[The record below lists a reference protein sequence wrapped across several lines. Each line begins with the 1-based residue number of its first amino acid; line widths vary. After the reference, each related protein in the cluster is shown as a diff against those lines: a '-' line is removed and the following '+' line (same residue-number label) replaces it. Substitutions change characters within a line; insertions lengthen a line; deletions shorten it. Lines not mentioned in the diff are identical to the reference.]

1 MVSATKRLLE
11 GVFAR
16 EPDARDRVAAKNFLL
31 DHIGV
36 AARGSTR
43 DSARAAQALSR
54 VSVVAGATLPVIGTR
69 ERASALAASYANAVA
84 GHAIEFDDVHNASST
99 HPGVV
104 VLPAAFAAQAI
115 AGGDAKRFLPGVI
128 VGYEVMCRVGRAVG
142 PGIQYARHFHPT
154 GTCGGLGA
162 AAAAA
167 YILELTVPQG
177 VAALGFA
184 ATTAGGGMRFAA
196 DGSSTKHFNP
206 ASATRAGVEAAL
218 LARDG
223 VNGGDDPLAGERGF
237 LETYSD
243 RVDVDLLLRGLADD
257 PLEIGRTSV
266 KAHTCCRYNQGP
278 IDCLLEI
285 REANALA
292 PGDIAGIEIGLMS
305 AGIEIVARPEAQK
318 RRPETVVDAQFS
330 LPFGAAVALVDGR
343 AGLAQHDV
351 DRVRDPRVTRLMD
364 RVTCVADPE
373 LDRVYPERW
382 AAWARVTTEAGL
394 VHEARIDHPKGD
406 PENPLR
412 PEELRGKF
420 DDLTADIFS
429 SARKDEIVAC
439 IERLPQPGAFDAL
452 LELLL
457 RDA

>member
-1 MVSATKRLLE
+1 VSATKHLLE

-16 EPDARDRVAAKNFLL
+16 EPGARDLAVARSFLL

-43 DSARAAQALSR
+43 DSARAAQALARLST
-54 VSVVAGATLPVIGTR
+54 AEGPTLPVIGTR
-69 ERASALAASYANAVA
+69 EHASALAASYANAVA

-104 VLPAAFAAQAI
+104 VLPAAFAAEAI
-115 AGGDAKRFLPGVI
+115 GAAQEERFLRGVI
-128 VGYEVMCRVGRAVG
+128 VGYEVVCRVGRAAG

-167 YILELTVPQG
+167 YIFGLTVAQS
-177 VAALGFA
+177 VAALGIA

-206 ASATRAGVEAAL
+206 AAATRSGVEAAL
-218 LARDG
+218 LARAGVDG
-223 VNGGDDPLAGERGF
+223 GNDPLAGERGF

-243 RVDVDLLLRGLADD
+243 RVDVGLLLRGLADD

-285 REANALA
+285 RREKALA
-292 PGDIAGIEIGLMS
+292 AEDIAAVEIGLMS

-318 RRPETVVDAQFS
+318 RRPATVVDAQFS
-330 LPFGAAVALVDGR
+330 LPFGAAVALIEGR

-351 DRVRDPRVTRLMD
+351 DYCRDPRVTRLMD
-364 RVTCVADPE
+364 RVSCVVDPE

-382 AAWARVTTEAGL
+382 AAWARVTTEAGE
-394 VHEARIDHPKGD
+394 VYKARIDHPKGD
-406 PENPLR
+406 PENPLCA
-412 PEELRGKF
+412 EELRAKF
-420 DDLTADIFS
+420 DDLTEGIYSDT
-429 SARKDEIVAC
+429 RREEIVAC
-439 IERLPQPGAFDAL
+439 IERLPQPGAFKTL
-452 LELLL
+452 LERLPS
-457 RDA
+457 DI